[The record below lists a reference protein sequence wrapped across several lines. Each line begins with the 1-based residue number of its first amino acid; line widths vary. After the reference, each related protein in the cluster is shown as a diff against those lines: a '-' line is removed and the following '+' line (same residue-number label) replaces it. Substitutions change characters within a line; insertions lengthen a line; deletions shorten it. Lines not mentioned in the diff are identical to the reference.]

1 MVSKVSLSASFTA
14 LSMLFLLTLGCNEE
28 KNRISDNKIGEKMVT
43 EKPKN
48 VEQAVTEKP
57 KKAQVAALRVKLQ
70 TTKGD
75 IVIELDENKAP
86 VTVKNFLAYVQEGFY
101 DGVIFHRVISNFMIQ
116 GGGFTEDMNRIKPH
130 PPIVN
135 EGKNGLKNNRGTIA
149 MARISDPDSATSQFF
164 INHKDNAPLNY
175 VEGRNPGYAVFGKV
189 IEGMDTVDAIAA
201 VKTTT
206 IKGMR
211 DVPAEPVVIKSAKVI
226 TAEQDQ

>member
-1 MVSKVSLSASFTA
+1 MVSKVSLSVSFTA
-14 LSMLFLLTLGCNEE
+14 LSMVFLLTLGCNDE
-28 KNRISDNKIGEKMVT
+28 KNRISDNKIGENMVT
-43 EKPKN
+43 EKP
-48 VEQAVTEKP
+48 EKAP
-57 KKAQVAALRVKLQ
+57 VAALRVKLQ

-75 IVIELDENKAP
+75 IIIELNEKKAP

-101 DGVIFHRVISNFMIQ
+101 DGSIFHRVIPNFMIQ
-116 GGGFTEDMNRIKPH
+116 GGGFTRDMNRKKPH

-149 MARISDPDSATSQFF
+149 MARTPDPDSATSQFF
-164 INHKDNAPLNY
+164 INHKNNASLNY
-175 VEGRNPGYAVFGKV
+175 VKGGNPGYAVFGKV
-189 IEGMDTVDAIAA
+189 IEGMDTVNAIAA

-206 IKGMR
+206 VKGMR

>member
-1 MVSKVSLSASFTA
+1 MVSKVSLSVSFTA
-14 LSMLFLLTLGCNEE
+14 LSMVFLLTLGCNEE
-28 KNRISDNKIGEKMVT
+28 KNRTSDNKTGEKMVV

-48 VEQAVTEKP
+48 VEQVVTEKP
-57 KKAQVAALRVKLQ
+57 KKAQDAILKVKFQ

-75 IVIELDENKAP
+75 IIIELNEDKAP

-101 DGVIFHRVISNFMIQ
+101 DGSIFHRVIPNFMIQ
-116 GGGFTEDMNRIKPH
+116 GGGFTKDMNRKKPH

-149 MARISDPDSATSQFF
+149 MARTSDPDSATSQFF
-164 INHKDNAPLNY
+164 INHKDNASLNY
-175 VEGRNPGYAVFGKV
+175 VKGGNPGYAVFGKV
-189 IEGMDTVDAIAA
+189 IKGMDTVNAIAA
-201 VKTTT
+201 VKTAT

-211 DVPAEPVVIKSAKVI
+211 NIPAEPVVIKSAKVI